1 MDFLPTE
8 LLHSIFT
15 LLGND
20 QKSLSCASKVCRQW
34 RAIVLPLIY
43 YRPQF
48 RDITDFR
55 KFLRISYT
63 SGSLVREVNLSHLP
77 HRWTAIT
84 DPDIINLVNLCPNLT
99 FLDINRCS
107 ALQDSTLAH

>member
-1 MDFLPTE
+1 
-8 LLHSIFT
+8 
-15 LLGND
+15 
-20 QKSLSCASKVCRQW
+20 
-34 RAIVLPLIY
+34 
-43 YRPQF
+43 PQF

-84 DPDIINLVNLCPNLT
+84 DPDIINL
-99 FLDINRCS
+99 
-107 ALQDSTLAH
+107 